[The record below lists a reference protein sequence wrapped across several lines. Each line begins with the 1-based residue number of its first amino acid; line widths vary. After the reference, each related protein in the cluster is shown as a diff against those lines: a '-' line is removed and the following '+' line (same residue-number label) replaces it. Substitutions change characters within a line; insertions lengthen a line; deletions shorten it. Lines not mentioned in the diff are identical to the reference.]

1 MAVSAGTPI
10 ELVNKVYGTLAERV
24 ALGRKR
30 LGRPLSLAEKIL
42 INHLVDSATQ
52 EMERGRSYADFN
64 PDRVAMQDATAQMA
78 LLQFMT
84 AGLPEAAVPS
94 TVHCDHLITAKV
106 GAKIDMGVAIDTNK
120 EVYDFLRSVSAKY
133 GIGFWG
139 PGSGIIHQ
147 VVLENYAFPGGMMI
161 GTDSHTPNAGGLGM
175 VAIGVGGADA
185 VDVMTGFPF
194 NVRWP
199 KVIGVKLTGELS
211 GWSSP
216 KDVILEVARQL
227 TVEGG
232 TGAIV
237 EYFGPGADS
246 ISATGKATICNM
258 GAEIGATC
266 SVFAYDHN
274 MAMYLKATGREAIA
288 DAADKVAADL
298 RPDDGAQYD
307 QTITIDL
314 SSLKPLIN
322 GPHSPDRAHTVGANG
337 VGKAARENDW
347 PLEVSAAL
355 IGSCTNSSYEDITR
369 AASVARQAAAKGLR
383 AKVELLIS
391 PGSEQIRATIE
402 RDGLMADLE
411 AIGAT
416 VLANACGPCI
426 GQWERAADKTA
437 KPNSIVNSFNRNFPK
452 RADGSANTLSFV
464 TSPDTVIAIAL
475 SGRLDFDPTVDTIT
489 APDGTA
495 VRLDPPVGEVLPSK
509 GYDPGSNTFTP
520 PPADRSNIKVEVS
533 PTSDRLQL
541 LEPFPAWNGKDYIDL
556 PVLMKA
562 KGKCT
567 TDHISAAG
575 KWLTFRG
582 HLENISG
589 NLFIG
594 AVNAYNDAVGEGKD
608 ITDGGTRS
616 YPDIAKRYSQA
627 GITWCAIGDQ
637 NYGEGSSREH
647 AAMEPRFRGGVVIFA
662 RSFAR
667 IHETNLKKQG
677 LVPLT
682 FADPDTY
689 NKIGEDDRISVLG
702 LPPVP
707 DKNVKCVVT
716 KPDGSKIEFEAKHTF
731 SPEQVE
737 WFKAGS
743 ALNIVRQK
751 VAGSSKTGSG
761 KRGLLAR
768 LLGRR

>member
-1 MAVSAGTPI
+1 MTVTAGTPI
-10 ELVNKVYGTLAERV
+10 ELVEGVYATLPGRV
-24 ALGRKR
+24 AAGRER
-30 LGRPLSLAEKIL
+30 FGRPLTLTEKIL
-42 INHLVDSATQ
+42 LNHLYDPTAAI
-52 EMERGRSYADFN
+52 ERGGTYNDFR

-84 AGLPEAAVPS
+84 AGLPTTLVPS
-94 TVHCDHLITAKV
+94 TVHCDHLISAKV
-106 GAKIDMGVAIDTNK
+106 GAKIDLGVAIDTNR

-199 KVIGVKLTGELS
+199 KVIGVRLSGTLS

-216 KDVILEVARQL
+216 KDVILEVARVL

-266 SVFAYDHN
+266 SVFGYDHN
-274 MAMYLKATGREAIA
+274 MAQYLKATGREAIA

-298 RPDDGAQYD
+298 RPDDGAVYD
-307 QTITIDL
+307 QLVEIDL
-314 SSLKPLIN
+314 DQLKPLIN
-322 GPHSPDRAHTVGANG
+322 GPHSPDRANRVGAAVGAEARANG
-337 VGKAARENDW
+337 W
-347 PLEVSAAL
+347 PLDISSAL

-369 AASVARQAAAKGLR
+369 AASIARQAAARGLQV
-383 AKVELLIS
+383 KTELLVT
-391 PGSEQIRATIE
+391 PGSEQTRATIE
-402 RDGLMADLE
+402 RDGLIADLE

-426 GQWERAADKTA
+426 GQWDRPASANGV
-437 KPNSIVNSFNRNFPK
+437 PNTIVNSFNRNFPK
-452 RADGSANTLSFV
+452 RNDGSANTLSFV
-464 TSPDTVIAIAL
+464 TSPDTVVAL
-475 SGRLDFDPTVDTIT
+475 ALAGRLDFDPTTDTIT
-489 APDGTA
+489 APDGSEVSLA
-495 VRLDPPVGEVLPSK
+495 APVGEVLPAQ
-509 GYDPGSNTFTP
+509 GYDPGANTFTA
-520 PPADRSNIKVEVS
+520 PPADGSGVSVEVS

-541 LEPFPAWNGKDYIDL
+541 LAPFTAWDGNDYVGL

-575 KWLTFRG
+575 KWLKYRG

-594 AVNAYNDAVGEGKD
+594 AVNAYQAADGNDYAVGEGKD
-608 ITDGGTRS
+608 FRDGSTDS
-616 YPDIAKRYSQA
+616 YPNLAKKYSEA
-627 GITWCAIGDQ
+627 GVRWVAIGDR

-647 AAMEPRFRGGVVIFA
+647 AAMEPRFRGGVVIIT

-677 LVPLT
+677 MVPLT
-682 FADPDTY
+682 FADPATY
-689 NKIGEDDRISVLG
+689 DLVGEDDRISVLD

-707 DKNVKCVVT
+707 GKNVRCQIV
-716 KPDGSKIEFEAKHTF
+716 KPDGTTVDFDGVHTF

-737 WFKAGS
+737 WFRAGS
-743 ALNIVRQK
+743 ALNVVRKK
-751 VAGSSKTGSG
+751 VADG
-761 KRGLLAR
+761 KA
-768 LLGRR
+768 

>member
-1 MAVSAGTPI
+1 MTVTAGTPI
-10 ELVNKVYGTLAERV
+10 ELVEGVYATLAQRV
-24 ALGRKR
+24 AAGRTR
-30 LGRPLSLAEKIL
+30 FARPLTLTEKIL
-42 INHLVDSATQ
+42 LNHLGDAT
-52 EMERGRSYADFN
+52 EPIERGGTYNDFR

-84 AGLPEAAVPS
+84 AGLPTTAVPS
-94 TVHCDHLITAKV
+94 TVHCDHLISAKV
-106 GAKIDMGVAIDTNK
+106 GAKIDLGVAVDTNK

-199 KVIGVKLTGELS
+199 KVIGVKLTGTLS

-216 KDVILEVARQL
+216 KDVILEVARVL

-266 SVFAYDHN
+266 SVFGYDHN

-298 RPDDGAQYD
+298 RPDDGAHYD
-307 QTITIDL
+307 QLVEIDL
-314 SSLKPLIN
+314 DQLKPLIN
-322 GPHSPDRAHTVGANG
+322 GPHSPDRANRVGAAVGAEARANG
-337 VGKAARENDW
+337 W
-347 PLEVSAAL
+347 PLEISAAL
-355 IGSCTNSSYEDITR
+355 VGSCTNSSYEDITR
-369 AASVARQAAAKGLR
+369 AASIARQAAARGL
-383 AKVELLIS
+383 KSKTELLIT
-391 PGSEQIRATIE
+391 PGSEQTRATIE
-402 RDGLMADLE
+402 RDGLIADLE

-426 GQWERAADKTA
+426 GQWDRPASITGQ
-437 KPNSIVNSFNRNFPK
+437 PNTIVNSFNRNFPK
-452 RADGSANTLSFV
+452 RNDGSANTLSFV
-464 TSPDTVIAIAL
+464 TSPDTVVAL
-475 SGRLDFDPTVDTIT
+475 ALAGRLDFDPTTDTIT
-489 APDGTA
+489 APDGTE
-495 VRLDPPVGEVLPSK
+495 VRLDAPVGEVLPDR
-509 GYDPGSNTFTP
+509 GYDPGANTFTA
-520 PPADRSNIKVEVS
+520 PPADGSGVVIEVS

-541 LEPFPAWNGKDYIDL
+541 LQPFAAWDGNDYLGL

-575 KWLTFRG
+575 KWLTYRG

-589 NLFIG
+589 NLFLG
-594 AVNAYNDAVGEGKD
+594 AVNAFDDAVGEGKD
-608 ITDGGTRS
+608 ARDGSVDT
-616 YPDIAKRYSQA
+616 YPNLAKKYGQA
-627 GITWCAIGDQ
+627 GVRWCAIGDR

-682 FADPDTY
+682 FADPATY
-689 NKIGEDDRISVLG
+689 DAIGEDDRINVLD
-702 LPPVP
+702 LPPRP
-707 DKNVKCVVT
+707 GQNVRCQIV
-716 KPDGSKIEFEAKHTF
+716 KPDGSTVEFEGVHTF
-731 SPEQVE
+731 SDEQVE

-743 ALNIVRQK
+743 ALNVVRRK
-751 VAGSSKTGSG
+751 VAEG
-761 KRGLLAR
+761 KA
-768 LLGRR
+768 

>member
-1 MAVSAGTPI
+1 MTVTAGTPLS
-10 ELVNKVYGTLAERV
+10 LVEGVYSTLDARV
-24 ALGRKR
+24 AAGRER
-30 LGRPLSLAEKIL
+30 FARPLTLTEKIL
-42 INHLVDSATQ
+42 LNHLGDPN
-52 EMERGRSYADFN
+52 EPIERGGSYNDFH

-84 AGLPEAAVPS
+84 AGLSTTSVPS
-94 TVHCDHLITAKV
+94 TVHCDHLIS
-106 GAKIDMGVAIDTNK
+106 AKIGARIDLGVAIDTNR

-133 GIGFWG
+133 GVGFWG

-199 KVIGVKLTGELS
+199 KVIGVKLTGTLS

-216 KDVILEVARQL
+216 KDVILEVARVL

-237 EYFGPGADS
+237 EYFGSGADS

-266 SVFAYDHN
+266 SLFGYDQN
-274 MAMYLKATGREAIA
+274 MAMYLKATGREALA
-288 DAADKVAADL
+288 DAADRVAPNL

-307 QTITIDL
+307 QIVEIDL
-314 SSLKPLIN
+314 DQLKPLIN
-322 GPHSPDRAHTVGANG
+322 GPHSPDRANRVGAA
-337 VGKAARENDW
+337 VGAEARANNW
-347 PLEVSAAL
+347 PLEISAAL
-355 IGSCTNSSYEDITR
+355 VGSCTNSSYEDITR
-369 AASVARQAAAKGLR
+369 AASIARQAAARGLI
-383 AKVELLIS
+383 AKTELLIT
-391 PGSEQIRATIE
+391 PGSEQTRATIE
-402 RDGLMADLE
+402 RDGLIADLE

-426 GQWERAADKTA
+426 GQWDRPASVTGQ
-437 KPNSIVNSFNRNFPK
+437 PNTIVNSFNRNFPK
-452 RADGSANTLSFV
+452 RNDGSANTLSFV
-464 TSPDTVIAIAL
+464 TSPDTVIALAL
-475 SGRLDFDPTVDTIT
+475 AGRLDFDPTTDTIT
-489 APDGTA
+489 APDGSE
-495 VRLDPPVGEVLPSK
+495 VLLDAPVGEVLPDS
-509 GYDPGSNTFTP
+509 GYDPGENTFTA
-520 PPADRSNIKVEVS
+520 PPADGSGITVEVS

-541 LEPFPAWNGKDYIDL
+541 LQPFTAWDGNDYLSL

-562 KGKCT
+562 QGKCT

-575 KWLTFRG
+575 KWLTYRG

-589 NLFIG
+589 NLFLG
-594 AVNAYNDAVGEGKD
+594 AVNAFNNAVGEGKD
-608 ITDGGTRS
+608 MRDGSIDT
-616 YPDIAKRYSQA
+616 YPNLAKKYSEA
-627 GITWCAIGDQ
+627 GVRWCAIGDR

-682 FADPDTY
+682 FADPATY
-689 NKIGEDDRISVLG
+689 DLIEEDDRINVID

-707 DKNVKCVVT
+707 GHNVSCQIV
-716 KPDGSKIEFEAKHTF
+716 KPDGSTLNFEGVHTF
-731 SPEQVE
+731 SDEQVE

-743 ALNIVRQK
+743 ALNVVRRK
-751 VAGSSKTGSG
+751 VAEGN
-761 KRGLLAR
+761 
-768 LLGRR
+768 